1 MIASLLLAAGL
12 LANST
17 AIAGHWEGFMQ
28 RGTARLAVSV
38 DFPVEQPGTGRFT
51 APDLGAIDVP
61 ISHLT
66 LGDTVHWELI
76 GDTATTTFDGTFVGD
91 SLSGAFREG
100 DRAGTFTLVRMSA
113 STQKRYS
120 EEDVTFVNGGVRLSG
135 TVLAPRSPGKHA
147 ALLFVHGSGP
157 EGRWGAKP
165 IADYVAR
172 HGIVALVYD
181 KRGVGGSSGDWRK
194 ATLQDLAAD
203 ARAGIHLLA
212 ARSDV
217 DPEKVGVYG
226 HSQGAEIAPA
236 IAQGNPQVRWIVAAD
251 GPVGTQ
257 YRQDLYRVD
266 TALAGHYSGQQLRDA
281 ERLYAE
287 FVDVA
292 RNGEP
297 HAQLRADIAMAGAA
311 PWLDDLAIPGDDS
324 WIWAWYRLVGNYDNT
339 TAWSA
344 VRVPVLLLFGAS
356 DRLVPP
362 GESIATTSRILE
374 AHDPSRVVVRVFPG
388 ADHTLRVPPETPDG
402 WPHNAP
408 GFPAVIVEFAA
419 DVL

>member
-1 MIASLLLAAGL
+1 MLLSLLLAAGL
-12 LANST
+12 VANSP
-17 AIAGHWEGFMQ
+17 AVAGHWEGFMQ
-28 RGTARLAVSV
+28 RGSARLAVSV
-38 DFPVEQPGTGRFT
+38 DFPPEQPGTGRFT
-51 APDLGAIDVP
+51 ALDLGAIDVP
-61 ISHLT
+61 VSHLT

-76 GDTATTTFDGTFVGD
+76 GDTTTTTFDGTVGGD

-100 DRAGTFTLVRMSA
+100 DRAGTFTLARTSA
-113 STQKRYS
+113 STQKAYS
-120 EEDVTFVNGGVRLSG
+120 EKDVTFVNGGVRLAG
-135 TVLAPRSPGKHA
+135 TVFAPRSPGKHA

-181 KRGVGGSSGDWRK
+181 KRGVGGSSGDWHT

-212 ARSDV
+212 AQADV

-236 IAQGNPQVRWIVAAD
+236 IAQGNPEVHWIVAAD
-251 GPVGTQ
+251 GPVGPQ

-266 TALAGHYSGQQLRDA
+266 TALAERYSGQQLRDA

-287 FVDVA
+287 FVNVA
-292 RNGEP
+292 RSGAP
-297 HAQLRADIAMAGAA
+297 HGQLRTNIATAGAT

-324 WIWAWYRLVGNYDNT
+324 WIWPWYRLVGNYDNT

-344 VRVPVLLLFGAS
+344 VRVPVLLLFGS
-356 DRLVPP
+356 GDRLVPP
-362 GESIATTSRILE
+362 GESVATTLRILK

-388 ADHTLRVPPETPDG
+388 ADHMLRVPPAIPDG
-402 WPHNAP
+402 WPHNAA

-419 DVL
+419 DAL